1 MSQFHTVPA
10 AAATVVESRSAHGA
24 QVEVAGAPPTAET
37 TSQPAHAGTTTSRR
51 AIVPVF
57 GHRSHTEP
65 MSPDLVAGR
74 HRPSRRATKQFA
86 LQARVERAQDN
97 ADRHVTTQGKS
108 VKGKS
113 RVASVVKVKAGVVPS
128 AQVPVVKVTS
138 GASDHDV
145 EVKDRASR
153 GRHYSRRELA
163 RRSHRQ
169 MVLADQLG
177 FFAYAAPELVDPS
190 VTVQPLEFVAFDAVE
205 TVVAKQSPRLPKRVA
220 RQLQRQ
226 AGVLRFAG
234 VVQA

>member
-1 MSQFHTVPA
+1 MV
-10 AAATVVESRSAHGA
+10 VVESRSAHGA

-37 TSQPAHAGTTTSRR
+37 SQPAHDNAGTPTSRR
-51 AIVPVF
+51 AVVPVF
-57 GHRSHTEP
+57 GPRSHTEP

-97 ADRHVTTQGKS
+97 ADRHFTTQDKS
-108 VKGKS
+108 LKGKS
-113 RVASVVKVKAGVVPS
+113 RVAKVVKVKAGVAPS
-128 AQVPVVKVTS
+128 AQVPVVKVTTS
-138 GASDHDV
+138 GASDHEV

-190 VTVQPLEFVAFDAVE
+190 VTVQPLEFVSFDSVE
-205 TVVAKQSPRLPKRVA
+205 TVVKHSPRLPKRVA